1 MIETQLICEI
11 CGKPITDTVHEMTDE
26 LGVTVQMCDKCFFGL
41 VEAYLI
47 GPNDHVV
54 EKTVAEVLSN
64 GHAS

>member
-1 MIETQLICEI
+1 MTETQFICDV
-11 CGKPITDTVHEMTDE
+11 CGKPIEDKVHEMTDE

-47 GPNDHVV
+47 GPNDQVT

-64 GHAS
+64 GQ